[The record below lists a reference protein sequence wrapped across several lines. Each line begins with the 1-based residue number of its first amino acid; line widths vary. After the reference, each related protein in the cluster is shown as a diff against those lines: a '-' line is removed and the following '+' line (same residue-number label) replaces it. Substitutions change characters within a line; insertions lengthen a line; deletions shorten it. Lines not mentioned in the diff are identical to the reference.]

1 MNQKA
6 KYAILTVALL
16 TVLAAILVSLG
27 GRLAPNG
34 GSQETAEPVQTST
47 PTPEPIPPSAPEPP
61 AAPEGTGAPVT
72 PPSAPVPESTPAP
85 ESHAIVVTAGPGGTV
100 EPRGLVSV
108 SDGGSVSFTFT
119 PDEGFEVA
127 EVKVDGQAVSSPA
140 GYVFSSVHE
149 SHALYVIFREISGE
163 PEAAPEPAPETPE
176 PEATPEADTGPE
188 GDVTHGFFA

>member
-61 AAPEGTGAPVT
+61 KAAPKPITE
-72 PPSAPVPESTPAP
+72 
-85 ESHAIVVTAGPGGTV
+85 TAAV
-100 EPRGLVSV
+100 
-108 SDGGSVSFTFT
+108 
-119 PDEGFEVA
+119 PDEEPFCFNVMEALVESKAEKYIDLFGLCPCSRCRTDVVA
-127 EVKVDGQAVSSPA
+127 L
-140 GYVFSSVHE
+140 
-149 SHALYVIFREISGE
+149 ALTRLL
-163 PEAAPEPAPETPE
+163 
-176 PEATPEADTGPE
+176 
-188 GDVTHGFFA
+188 